1 MILHARRTLKAMF
14 SWLIALR
21 LAVRHYTSEKSSPP
35 APAPQTDASRLAKAI
50 PHTLKQAL
58 AQGHTCLSRTEVLH
72 RLQQYGAT
80 TEELRATLQQMH
92 EGGLIRATE
101 RIVSLTQ
108 CAEAEE
114 AIAATLPHIGCGLRS
129 LPSRLLTNWKQMESL
144 QLSEEQYASIQLLT
158 AVPVA
163 VLTGDPGTGKTSTIK
178 ALADLFHQADY
189 EVYLTAPTGRA
200 AARLTEATG
209 HEAQTLHRFLHMR
222 QRQSTTWL
230 DLFTSTKEVIV
241 VDEASMLDVFL
252 AARLVSA
259 CTPRTRLI
267 FVGDPYQLPPVGAG
281 QVLRDLLA
289 SGVLPVT
296 ELTTCFRQTEQSQ
309 IKAAA
314 QAIKQGRVP
323 ELTAPGRVKT
333 DCYFIQADSTAA
345 IQHLVVKAVTSS
357 LPARCGADAYSDIQV
372 LTPMRN
378 GSLGT
383 MQLNHAIRQALHS
396 FDVAAEMKHS
406 FCLKDRVL
414 NIRNNYALGVFNGEC
429 GSVQDIGEETVC
441 VRYGAREVKYD
452 KAILDDLTHGFALT
466 IHRAQGSEYPFV
478 VIPLHESQ
486 SVMLTRELLYTA
498 LTRGRRMV
506 VLIGSHQALVR
517 AIANDSSSQRYT
529 RLVELLAASFART
542 TNKTA
547 A

>member
-1 MILHARRTLKAMF
+1 MILRARRKLKAML
-14 SWLIALR
+14 SWLVTLR
-21 LAVRHYTSEKSSPP
+21 LAALHYTSEKSSPL
-35 APAPQTDASRLAKAI
+35 APTPLPVTSALAKAI
-50 PHTLKQAL
+50 LQTLKQEL
-58 AQGHTCLSRTEVLH
+58 AQGHTCLSRAEVLR

-80 TEELRATLQQMH
+80 SEELTTTLQQMH
-92 EGGLIRATE
+92 EGRFIHLTE
-101 RIVSLTQ
+101 RTISLSQ
-108 CAEAEE
+108 CAEVESF
-114 AIAATLPHIGCGLRS
+114 IAATLPHIGCGLRP
-129 LPSRLLTNWKQMESL
+129 LPSRLLTRWKQTENL
-144 QLSEEQYASIQLLT
+144 KLSEEQYAAVHLLS
-158 AVPVA
+158 AAPVA

-178 ALADLFHQADY
+178 ALADLFRQADY

-209 HEAQTLHRFLHMR
+209 HEAQTLHRFLR
-222 QRQSTTWL
+222 TRRPQSASL
-230 DLFTSTKEVIV
+230 RDLFTGHKEVIV

-252 AARLVSA
+252 AARLVSV

-267 FVGDPYQLPPVGAG
+267 FVGDAHQLPPVGAG

-289 SGVLPVT
+289 SGVLPVA
-296 ELTTCFRQTEQSQ
+296 ELTICFRQAEQSR
-309 IKAAA
+309 IIAAA

-323 ELTAPGRVKT
+323 ELAAPGQTKA
-333 DCYFIQADSTAA
+333 DCYFIEADSPVE
-345 IQHLVVKAVTSS
+345 IQHLVIKAVTSS
-357 LPARCGADAYSDIQV
+357 LPTRCGADVYSDIQV

-378 GSLGT
+378 GLLGT
-383 MQLNHAIRQALHS
+383 MQLNHAIRQALPPSVVGVETKNS
-396 FDVAAEMKHS
+396 FGI
-406 FCLKDRVL
+406 KDRVL

-429 GSVQDIGEETVC
+429 GSVQDISEETVC

-452 KAILDDLTHGFALT
+452 TATLDDLTHGFALT

-506 VLIGSHQALVR
+506 VLIGSRQALAR
-517 AIANDSSSQRYT
+517 AIANNYSSQRCT
-529 RLVELLAASFART
+529 RLAELLMAAFARP

>member
-1 MILHARRTLKAMF
+1 MILRVHRTLKAMF
-14 SWLIALR
+14 SWLVALR
-21 LAVRHYTSEKSSPP
+21 LAVLHYNSEKSSPP
-35 APAPQTDASRLAKAI
+35 TLVRQTDASRLEGAI
-50 PHTLKQAL
+50 LQTLKQAF
-58 AQGHTCLSRTEVLH
+58 AQGHTCLSQTEVLR
-72 RLQQYGAT
+72 RLQPQGVTA
-80 TEELRATLQQMH
+80 EELMTILQQLH
-92 EGGLIRATE
+92 EGRFIRATA
-101 RIVSLTQ
+101 RAVSLTQ

-114 AIAATLPHIGCGLRS
+114 TIAATLPHIGCGLRP
-129 LPSRLLTNWKQMESL
+129 LPSSLLTKWKQTERL
-144 QLSEEQYASIQLLT
+144 RLSEEQTAAVQLLA

-163 VLTGDPGTGKTSTIK
+163 VLTGNPGTGKTSTIK
-178 ALADLFHQADY
+178 AVADLFRQADY

-209 HEAQTLHRFLHMR
+209 HEAQTIHRFLRTR
-222 QRQSTTWL
+222 QRQSAL
-230 DLFTSTKEVIV
+230 LRDLFTSTKEVIV

-323 ELTAPGRVKT
+323 ELTAPGRVKA

-406 FCLKDRVL
+406 FGLKDRVL

-506 VLIGSHQALVR
+506 VLIGSRQALVR

-542 TNKTA
+542 TN
-547 A
+547 

>member
-1 MILHARRTLKAMF
+1 MILRARRKLKAIF
-14 SWLIALR
+14 SWLVALR
-21 LAVRHYTSEKSSPP
+21 LAVLHYTSEKSSPP
-35 APAPQTDASRLAKAI
+35 TSVTQTDASRLAKAI
-50 PHTLKQAL
+50 LQTLKQAF
-58 AQGHTCLSRTEVLH
+58 AQGHTCLSRAEVLR

-80 TEELRATLQQMH
+80 AEELTTTLQQLH
-92 EGGLIRATE
+92 EGGLIRATKSA
-101 RIVSLTQ
+101 VSLTQ

-114 AIAATLPHIGCGLRS
+114 TIAATLPHMGGGLRPLS
-129 LPSRLLTNWKQMESL
+129 PRLLAKWMQTESL
-144 QLSEEQYASIQLLT
+144 KLSEEQYA
-158 AVPVA
+158 A
-163 VLTGDPGTGKTSTIK
+163 VLLLSAASVAILMGDPGTGKTSTIK
-178 ALADLFHQADY
+178 AVADLFRQADY
-189 EVYLTAPTGRA
+189 AVYLTAPTGRA

-209 HEAQTLHRFLHMR
+209 HEAQTLHRFLR
-222 QRQSTTWL
+222 TRKRQSASL
-230 DLFTSTKEVIV
+230 RDLFTSRKEVIV

-252 AARLVSA
+252 AERLVSV

-267 FVGDPYQLPPVGAG
+267 LVGDPQQLPPVGAG

-289 SGVLPVT
+289 SGALPIA

-309 IKAAA
+309 IIAAA

-323 ELTAPGRVKT
+323 ELPTPGQAKA
-333 DCYFIQADSTAA
+333 DCYFIEADSAA
-345 IQHLVVKAVTSS
+345 EIQSLVVKAVTTS
-357 LPARCGADAYSDIQV
+357 LPTRCGADAYSDIQV

-378 GSLGT
+378 GLLGT
-383 MQLNHAIRQALHS
+383 MQLNHVIRQALHPS
-396 FDVAAEMKHS
+396 LVAAETKQS
-406 FCLKDRVL
+406 FGLKDRVL

-429 GSVQDIGEETVC
+429 GSVQDITEETIC
-441 VRYGAREVKYD
+441 VRYGAREVKYG
-452 KAILDDLTHGFALT
+452 KAMLDDLTHGFALT

-506 VLIGSHQALVR
+506 VLIGSRQALVR
-517 AIANDSSSQRYT
+517 AITNDYSSQRCT
-529 RLVELLAASFART
+529 RLVELITASFART